1 MTINQSIPLQKEQCQ
16 YTTAYSRFP
25 YLLRKKETRRYS
37 RVQNIIEQSKD
48 NAMKLYTN
56 YVLELC
62 IKSSNTMS
70 IHSCI
75 SFLQLYIIQAIQLY
89 NYTTIQIRTPSDGK
103 ESSTTREHDPSGQ
116 LEQLK

>member
-89 NYTTIQIRTPSDGK
+89 KYAHRVMERRAAQR
-103 ESSTTREHDPSGQ
+103 ESMTQADS
-116 LEQLK
+116 